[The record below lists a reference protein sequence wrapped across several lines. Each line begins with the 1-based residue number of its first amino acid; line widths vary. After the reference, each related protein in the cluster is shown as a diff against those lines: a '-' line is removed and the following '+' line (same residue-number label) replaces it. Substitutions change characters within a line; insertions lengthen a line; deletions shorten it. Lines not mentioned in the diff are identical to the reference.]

1 MCISLPSNKKGYSCL
16 HITSCQY
23 GRLTPCTYSSI
34 GNRLWHP
41 GRAWLLHSLGNQTP
55 IRVWLITQHGCDSHH
70 PLTGSGLHV
79 PLFGIGCGS
88 PTTHQD
94 VADHLITVGAASA
107 LFRVPALL
115 GAFPNCP
122 FQGNLPSSGLAQLP
136 FSGFSKLP
144 FSGYQPSSGLFPTAL
159 FRVTCPHQGS
169 PNYPFQD
176 NQPSSGLFQT
186 ALIRV
191 TALFRVKCPYQGKQ
205 PSLGLHQER
214 CGVKVIYNKGGHHKY

>member
-1 MCISLPSNKKGYSCL
+1 MCISLPTNKKGYSYL
-16 HITSCQY
+16 HITSCQH

-41 GRAWLLHSLGNQTP
+41 GRARLLHSLGNQTP

-79 PLFGIGCGS
+79 PLLGIGCGS

-107 LFRVPALL
+107 LFR
-115 GAFPNCP
+115 AF
-122 FQGNLPSSGLAQLP
+122 QTA
-136 FSGFSKLP
+136 
-144 FSGYQPSSGLFPTAL
+144 LFPTAL

-169 PNYPFQD
+169 PNCPFQGFP
-176 NQPSSGLFQT
+176 NCPFQGFSQLPFSG
-186 ALIRV
+186 
-191 TALFRVKCPYQGKQ
+191 
-205 PSLGLHQER
+205 
-214 CGVKVIYNKGGHHKY
+214 

>member
-1 MCISLPSNKKGYSCL
+1 MCISLPSNKKGYSYL

-34 GNRLWHP
+34 GIRLWHP
-41 GRAWLLHSLGNQTP
+41 GRARLLHSLGNQTP

-79 PLFGIGCGS
+79 PLLGIGCGS

-107 LFRVPALL
+107 PFRAFQTALFRVPALL
-115 GAFPNCP
+115 RAFPNCP
-122 FQGNLPSSGLAQLP
+122 FRDNLPSSGLAQLP

-169 PNYPFQD
+169 PNYPFQG

-191 TALFRVKCPYQGKQ
+191 TALFRVNALIRVNSP
-205 PSLGLHQER
+205 L
-214 CGVKVIYNKGGHHKY
+214 